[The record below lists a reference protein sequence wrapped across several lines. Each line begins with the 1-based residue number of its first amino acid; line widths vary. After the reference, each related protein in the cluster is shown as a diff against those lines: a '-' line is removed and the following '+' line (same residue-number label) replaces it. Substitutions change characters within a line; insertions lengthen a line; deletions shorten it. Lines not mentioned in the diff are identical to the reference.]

1 MAWKTIEI
9 KYSTDG
15 YNYNT
20 LGTTFVLPQGNAD
33 GTHDTAISFG
43 VPARYVRI
51 KAIGGS
57 GVGNYGSTSYKLR
70 EVRFYAT
77 GAYTSTKAYDP
88 SPADDSEVD
97 IFTELEWKPGT
108 ASVTGQDVWFG
119 PTGSLEKIASNIGP
133 NDVNYTFTRPLDN
146 YTDYSWRVDGRD
158 GNLVTTGDEW
168 AFTTRARL
176 RWNPVVIGIVGGTY
190 SQGSGGSSGL
200 LAVDWSGLTYDSH
213 YSGTDTS
220 VTGYSWGSHTWYCR
234 QPWTVG
240 ITEPNLVVQFDRIY
254 EINEMW
260 VWNHDGTDTGS
271 PTVYDEYQIAMKT
284 IKVEYSTNGTSYST
298 LGSYIL
304 PHGDPEGWHDT
315 EISFGDV
322 QAKYVRVTA
331 IGGIGVGNYGSN
343 NWGYKL
349 RELRFYYEVPLWS
362 DLNYS
367 KSVNFKDYAL
377 IAADWLKN
385 NWTGVDPVPC
395 PGKPAGDVTGDCR
408 VDLDDISLLAE
419 EWLKVIN

>member
-1 MAWKTIEI
+1 
-9 KYSTDG
+9 
-15 YNYNT
+15 
-20 LGTTFVLPQGNAD
+20 
-33 GTHDTAISFG
+33 
-43 VPARYVRI
+43 
-51 KAIGGS
+51 
-57 GVGNYGSTSYKLR
+57 
-70 EVRFYAT
+70 
-77 GAYTSTKAYDP
+77 
-88 SPADDSEVD
+88 
-97 IFTELEWKPGT
+97 
-108 ASVTGQDVWFG
+108 
-119 PTGSLEKIASNIGP
+119 
-133 NDVNYTFTRPLDN
+133 
-146 YTDYSWRVDGRD
+146 
-158 GNLVTTGDEW
+158 
-168 AFTTRARL
+168 
-176 RWNPVVIGIVGGTY
+176 
-190 SQGSGGSSGL
+190 
-200 LAVDWSGLTYDSH
+200 
-213 YSGTDTS
+213 
-220 VTGYSWGSHTWYCR
+220 
-234 QPWTVG
+234 
-240 ITEPNLVVQFDRIY
+240 
-254 EINEMW
+254 MW

-298 LGSYIL
+298 LGTYIL

-367 KSVNFKDYAL
+367 KSVNFKDYAF

-385 NWTGVDPVPC
+385 NWTGADPVPC